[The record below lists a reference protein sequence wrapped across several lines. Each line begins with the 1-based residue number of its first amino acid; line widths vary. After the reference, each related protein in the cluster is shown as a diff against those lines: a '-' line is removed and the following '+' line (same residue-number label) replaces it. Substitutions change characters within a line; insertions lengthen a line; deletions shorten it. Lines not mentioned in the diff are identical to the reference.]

1 MAARGSGFS
10 ACNHS
15 LLVEVAALHNDPS
28 LQDIA
33 IENLNDPDPEV
44 VGNAAMYL
52 GQYGS
57 AEAEE
62 PLWDRLASWSATWK
76 GREAEFKYVPGEN
89 MEHLYQEG
97 AGNNL
102 IAALG
107 SSESWLTNEAKLS
120 RLIDLSVG
128 ADQRSRAEQILNAWE
143 ARPREIQFIGGG
155 QIQIAQYP
163 TKILV
168 QAAIEK
174 TTCSSHGEVPSFG
187 MTMAGIPN
195 TRPLKKFQKPPAGME
210 SRSSEIRPHCT
221 NPLISCGQDFRNGE
235 ITGDGVFPNLVDD
248 NLVRLFRLRSVE
260 LNRLVNRAVLLF
272 NLLVVGSY
280 FNREPITLQVRLL
293 QLNHQIAY
301 PARLFRLR

>member
-163 TKILV
+163 TKTV

-174 TTCSSHGEVPSFG
+174 LLQFPGGVPSSG
-187 MTMAGIPN
+187 MTTAGTPN
-195 TRPLKKFQKPPAGME
+195 RKPLKRSQRLPPVME
-210 SRSSEIRPHCT
+210 SLSSEIQPH
-221 NPLISCGQDFRNGE
+221 
-235 ITGDGVFPNLVDD
+235 
-248 NLVRLFRLRSVE
+248 
-260 LNRLVNRAVLLF
+260 
-272 NLLVVGSY
+272 
-280 FNREPITLQVRLL
+280 
-293 QLNHQIAY
+293 
-301 PARLFRLR
+301 